1 MNIIQKQPNESGA
14 YPPVHTW
21 GKPTPPDTYYEIACD
36 YSEFFNGFI
45 IPTIEDSKVISFV
58 CNTEAW
64 NAWKTVPIETL
75 RENKLNSLNGMC
87 SGSIYAGLTI
97 NGKHYNFT
105 ALAQE
110 SIKGLMQEI
119 QQGSTIVPYK
129 ADGEGYTPHTAEQMT
144 IIAKA
149 MSEWIKVNT
158 HYYDLLKQ
166 WVERETDE
174 TVINNIHYGSQL
186 PNDLM
191 QTLAISLA
199 QYGIDL
205 TKYASMLGG

>member
-1 MNIIQKQPNESGA
+1 MIINEL
-14 YPPVHTW
+14 VI
-21 GKPTPPDTYYEIACD
+21 TPDGQTLVDKEIPD
-36 YSEFFNGFI
+36 
-45 IPTIEDSKVISFV
+45 
-58 CNTEAW
+58 
-64 NAWKTVPIETL
+64 KTVEEV
-75 RENKLNSLNGMC
+75 REDKLNSLNGMC
-87 SGSIYAGLTI
+87 SGAIYSGLDI

-129 ADGEGYTPHTAEQMT
+129 ADGESFAPHTAEQMT
-144 IIAKA
+144 TIAKT
-149 MSEWIKVNT
+149 MSEWIKINT

-166 WVERETDE
+166 WVECETDE
-174 TVINNIHYGSQL
+174 TVIGNIHYGSQL

-191 QTLAISLA
+191 QTLATSLA
-199 QYGIDL
+199 QYGIDI

>member
-1 MNIIQKQPNESGA
+1 MNKIRGSLF
-14 YPPVHTW
+14 PPEW
-21 GKPTPPDTYYEIACD
+21 DIK
-36 YSEFFNGFI
+36 S
-45 IPTIEDSKVISFV
+45 SKVVVYHRTNITQITDENSRIEYEYDEEQMSFKDFE
-58 CNTEAW
+58 NTLYCKQLA
-64 NAWKTVPIETL
+64 
-75 RENKLNSLNGMC
+75 KLNNLNGMC
-87 SGSIYAGLTI
+87 SGAIYAGLTI
-97 NGKHYNFT
+97 NGKHYSFT

-144 IIAKA
+144 AIAKT

-174 TVINNIHYGSQL
+174 TIINNIHYGSQL

-191 QTLAISLA
+191 QTLALQLA
-199 QYGIDL
+199 QYGIDI

>member
-1 MNIIQKQPNESGA
+1 MNKIKGSA
-14 YPPVHTW
+14 LPPEWDV
-21 GKPTPPDTYYEIACD
+21 A
-36 YSEFFNGFI
+36 S
-45 IPTIEDSKVISFV
+45 SKVVVYHRTNMVQIANDDGRIEYEYDEEQLLFDEFE
-58 CNTEAW
+58 NTLYC
-64 NAWKTVPIETL
+64 KQLT
-75 RENKLNSLNGMC
+75 KLNSLNGMC
-87 SGSIYAGLTI
+87 SGTIYAGLTI

-144 IIAKA
+144 TIAKT

-174 TVINNIHYGSQL
+174 TIISNIHYGSQL

-191 QTLAISLA
+191 QTLAISLSR
-199 QYGIDL
+199 YGIDI

>member
-1 MNIIQKQPNESGA
+1 MKVRGSA
-14 YPPVHTW
+14 MPPEW
-21 GKPTPPDTYYEIACD
+21 D
-36 YSEFFNGFI
+36 YTS
-45 IPTIEDSKVISFV
+45 SKVVAYHRTNIVKITDDDGRVEYEYDEEQMSFSDFE
-58 CNTEAW
+58 NTLYC
-64 NAWKTVPIETL
+64 KRLT
-75 RENKLNSLNGMC
+75 KLNSLNGMC
-87 SGSIYAGLTI
+87 SGAIYAGLDI
-97 NGKHYNFT
+97 NGKHYSFT

-119 QQGSTIVPYK
+119 QQGSTVIPYK

-144 IIAKA
+144 IIAKT

-174 TVINNIHYGSQL
+174 TIINSIHYGSQL

-191 QTLAISLA
+191 QTLSSQLA
-199 QYGIDL
+199 QYGIDI
-205 TKYASMLGG
+205 TKYASLINP